1 MLSPTGRGSAV
12 SFLVNFFLGFTKVDK
27 MQSAI
32 PLYAERF
39 LSAKRVLE
47 AKRS

>member
-39 LSAKRVLE
+39 FICKACS
-47 AKRS
+47 